1 MGRFRDAITGLFTT
15 KAHAEAS
22 PDTTVRET
30 VKRPSEWD
38 RRVTLGSFS
47 NQELIDEVFRRKLVH
62 KLLPPTEEG

>member
-1 MGRFRDAITGLFTT
+1 MGRFRDAITGFFTT
-15 KAHAEAS
+15 KAHAEAN
-22 PDTTVRET
+22 PETTVRES
-30 VKRPSEWD
+30 VKRHNDWQ

>member
-15 KAHAEAS
+15 KAHAEVS

-38 RRVTLGSFS
+38 RRVTPGSFS